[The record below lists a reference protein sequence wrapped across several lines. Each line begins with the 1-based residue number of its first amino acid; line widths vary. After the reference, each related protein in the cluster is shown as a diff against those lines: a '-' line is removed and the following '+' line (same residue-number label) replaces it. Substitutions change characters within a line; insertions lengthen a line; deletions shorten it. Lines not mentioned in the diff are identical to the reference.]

1 MQAGCEARRGKPP
14 RWPWMNWPE
23 RYSQKGTYSK
33 EVIVGA
39 LNTLPV
45 PRSHKENES
54 RPAHLAT
61 RHAAEAKERIAR
73 ELTLPSGSWLSWD
86 GQFENLMA
94 AWQRLAFVVPGCFL
108 LIFLLL

>member
-1 MQAGCEARRGKPP
+1 
-14 RWPWMNWPE
+14 
-23 RYSQKGTYSK
+23 
-33 EVIVGA
+33 VIVGA
-39 LNTLPV
+39 LNTPPV
-45 PRSHKENES
+45 PRSRKENES
-54 RPAHLAT
+54 RPARPAPLY
-61 RHAAEAKERIAR
+61 AAEAKERIAR

>member
-23 RYSQKGTYSK
+23 RYNQRGTYSK
-33 EVIVGA
+33 EVIVDA

-45 PRSHKENES
+45 PQSHEENES
-54 RPAHLAT
+54 RAARLT
-61 RHAAEAKERIAR
+61 ILCAAEAQERIAR
-73 ELTLPSGSWLSWD
+73 ELTLPSGSWLSWG

-94 AWQRLAFVVPGCFL
+94 ARQCLAFVVPGCFL